1 MGSLISKLL
10 LPLLGLLGA
19 VAGILGVR
27 AGGKKLGRVEAEKE
41 RAEDAN
47 EKAKAAMEVEPVRGR
62 ADASKRLRKRDGRI

>member
-47 EKAKAAMEVEPVRGR
+47 EKLTEAMEVEPVRGR
-62 ADASKRLRKRDGRI
+62 DDASGKLRDPNSRI